1 MGFRLSKRASAVAPS
16 ATLAVNSK
24 ANELRGKGVDV
35 VNFGAGEPDFETPAN
50 IKAKAVEA
58 VEKGYT
64 RYTPSA
70 GTPAVRA
77 AIADKFRVDNGLDYA
92 PAQTIACVGAKQ
104 AIYLALQVLVDQGDE
119 VITPAPFWVSY
130 PEMVKLCDGVDVRVA
145 TRQAD
150 DYKLTPEQLRGA
162 ITPHS
167 KVLLLNYPN
176 NPTGASYTREE
187 LKALADV
194 CVQAGVWVISDEV
207 YEHLVYDG
215 GEHVSVAGLGPE
227 IYDLTITTN
236 GVSKAYAMTGWRLG
250 YAAGPGE
257 VISAMIRLQGHMNTN
272 TSSITQYAAVE
283 ALTGPQDAV
292 TAMVGEFKR
301 RRDYMYK
308 RLAEMP
314 GVKVRRPAGA
324 FYMFPDV
331 SELFG
336 KTIRGRRIGGDMDLV
351 EAILT
356 EGHVA
361 VVPGGAF
368 GSANNIRLSYATSL
382 ERITEGMDRMAALL
396 KEAR

>member
-119 VITPAPFWVSY
+119 VIIPAPFWVSY